1 MANVNATGFSPSDSL
16 YTVVVNPADATSFSS
31 GGTLYTVVVN
41 PADATSFGGGSLY
54 GVDAN
59 SVNANYFSYGVL
71 YNAVVNPAP
80 ATYFAPALVTVTK
93 VANVRYYQRVFSSG
107 LSAWCYYSTLN
118 TVDPSPASGATS
130 PTWTG
135 SISLPQV
142 LATVSE

>member
-1 MANVNATGFSPSDSL
+1 MANVNATGFSASNSL
-16 YTVVVNPADATSFSS
+16 YTVVVNPAEATEFSS

-41 PADATSFGGGSLY
+41 PAEATSFDGGSLY
-54 GVDAN
+54 GVLADSVDA
-59 SVNANYFSYGVL
+59 SYFSYGAL

-93 VANVRYYQRVFSSG
+93 IANVRYYQRVFSSG

-142 LATVSE
+142 LTTVSE